1 MGSCGLDPEKA
12 EFARERYCAFYDELQ
27 RVNVAQKEHIL
38 EEKQLM
44 RQLEVSEIV
53 INAVEAL

>member
-44 RQLEVSEIV
+44 RQLEV
-53 INAVEAL
+53 